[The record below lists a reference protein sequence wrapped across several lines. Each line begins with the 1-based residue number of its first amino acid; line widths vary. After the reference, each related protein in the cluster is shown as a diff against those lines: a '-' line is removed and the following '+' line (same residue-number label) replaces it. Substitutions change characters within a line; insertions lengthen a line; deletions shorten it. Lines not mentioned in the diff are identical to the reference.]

1 MTTVQDEKIPGF
13 DTLARLEPVN
23 LRDCWKNEATDFT
36 RWLAREEN
44 TQLLGDTIGL
54 ELELESREKPVG
66 PFQADLLYKSTAD
79 DTWVLVEN
87 QLERTDHTHL
97 GQLLTYAA
105 GLQAVTI
112 VWIARRVREQHRATL
127 DWLNEVTDRSI
138 NFFGLEIELWRIGD
152 SAAAPKFNVVSQP
165 NDWIDSRPPELSVIQ
180 RLRLEFWKAF
190 CDHVAE
196 EGARFSTRKPHSE
209 SWMEMAI
216 GAAGFRIR
224 AIAST
229 WDSRDDNYDSG
240 ELRAEFVVKRADAN
254 DLFGRLHDRDEE
266 IEKELGEHLTWDN
279 PQDTKT
285 WRAYLRETAD
295 IQDRSSWPDQHEWLR
310 SRLDRL
316 SEVFGP
322 MVRGL

>member
-1 MTTVQDEKIPGF
+1 MSPMTEKMPRF
-13 DTLARLEPVN
+13 DALARLVPVD

-54 ELELESREKPVG
+54 ELELESRETPVG

-79 DTWVLVEN
+79 DSWVLVEN
-87 QLERTDHTHL
+87 QLERTDHSHL

-127 DWLNEVTDRSI
+127 DWLNEVTDRRI

-152 SAAAPKFNVVSQP
+152 SAVAPKFNVVSQP
-165 NDWIDSRPPELSVIQ
+165 NDWLDPLPPKLSEIQ
-180 RLRLEFWKAF
+180 RLRLEFWHAF

-209 SWMEMAI
+209 SWMEMAV

-224 AIAST
+224 AITST
-229 WDSRDDNYDSG
+229 WDSRDGNYDSG
-240 ELRAEFVVKRADAN
+240 ELRAEFVVKRHDAN
-254 DLFGRLHDRDEE
+254 DLYAPLHARAAE
-266 IEKELGEHLTWDN
+266 IQEELGEDLTWDN

-285 WRAYLRETAD
+285 WRAYLRKTAD

-322 MVRGL
+322 MVKGL

>member
-1 MTTVQDEKIPGF
+1 MTTVRAAKITGF
-13 DTLARLEPVN
+13 EALARLEPVD

-79 DTWVLVEN
+79 DSWVLVEN
-87 QLERTDHTHL
+87 QLERTDHSHL

-127 DWLNEVTDRSI
+127 DWLNEVTDRRI

-152 SAAAPKFNVVSQP
+152 SAVAPKFNVMSQP
-165 NDWIDSRPPELSVIQ
+165 NDWLAPLPAKLSETQ
-180 RLRLEFWKAF
+180 RLRLEFWHAF

-209 SWMEMAI
+209 SWMEMAV
-216 GAAGFRIR
+216 GTAGFRIR
-224 AIAST
+224 AITST
-229 WDSRDDNYDSG
+229 WDSRDGNYDSG
-240 ELRAEFVVKRADAN
+240 ELRAEFVVKRHDAN
-254 DLFGRLHDRDEE
+254 DLYARLRAHADEIRE
-266 IEKELGEHLTWDN
+266 ELGEDLTWDN
-279 PQDTKT
+279 PEDTKT
-285 WRAYLRETAD
+285 WRAYLRKTAD
-295 IQDRSSWPDQHEWLR
+295 VQDRSSWPNQHEWLR

-316 SEVFGP
+316 SEVFGT
-322 MVRGL
+322 MVKGL

>member
-1 MTTVQDEKIPGF
+1 MTETMPRFEA
-13 DTLARLEPVN
+13 LARLESVD

-87 QLERTDHTHL
+87 QLERTDHSHL

-127 DWLNEVTDRSI
+127 DWLNEVTDRRI

-152 SAAAPKFNVVSQP
+152 SAVAPKFNVVSQP
-165 NDWIDSRPPELSVIQ
+165 NDWIDSRPPELSEIQ
-180 RLRLEFWKAF
+180 GLRLEFWQAF

-196 EGARFSTRKPHSE
+196 EGARFNTRKPPSG
-209 SWMEMAI
+209 SWMEMAV
-216 GAAGFRIR
+216 GTAGFRIR
-224 AIAST
+224 AITST
-229 WDSRDDNYDSG
+229 WDSRDGNYDSG
-240 ELRAEFVVKRADAN
+240 ELRAEFVVKRHDAN
-254 DLFGRLHDRDEE
+254 DLYARLHAHADEIRE
-266 IEKELGEHLTWDN
+266 ELGEDLTWDN

-285 WRAYLRETAD
+285 WRAYLRKTAD
-295 IQDRSSWPDQHEWLR
+295 IQDRSSWPNQHEWLR

-316 SEVFGP
+316 SEVFGR
-322 MVRGL
+322 MVKGL

>member
-1 MTTVQDEKIPGF
+1 MTEKMPAF
-13 DTLARLEPVN
+13 TALARLEPVD
-23 LRDCWKNEATDFT
+23 LRECWKNEATDFT
-36 RWLAREEN
+36 RWLASEEN

-79 DTWVLVEN
+79 DSWVLVEN
-87 QLERTDHTHL
+87 QLERTDHSHL

-127 DWLNEVTDRSI
+127 DWLNEVTDRRI

-165 NDWIDSRPPELSVIQ
+165 NDWLDPRPPELSAIQ
-180 RLRLEFWKAF
+180 RLRLEFWQAF

-196 EGARFSTRKPHSE
+196 EGARFNTRKPS
-209 SWMEMAI
+209 SGYWMDLAI
-216 GAAGFRIR
+216 GVAGFRIR
-224 AIAST
+224 AITST
-229 WDSRDDNYDSG
+229 WDSRRGSYDSG
-240 ELRAEFVVKRADAN
+240 ELRAEFVVKRDDAN
-254 DLFGRLHDRDEE
+254 DLYAPLHARADE
-266 IEKELGEHLTWDN
+266 IEKELGEKLTWDN

-285 WRAYLRETAD
+285 WRAYLRRTAD

-322 MVRGL
+322 MVGGL